1 MSLKSIL
8 KIALHDLSR
17 WKRMPLTTACAV
29 VPPIAMMIILATLS
43 LGVTQQPVALVV
55 QGTGPASARMAQ
67 IIEND
72 TDAYYLT
79 LVNSTTAANSLLRT
93 EQVAA
98 VITIPSG
105 FDDAVNNG
113 TGQVHVLVD
122 NTDFDFSDDIR
133 RSIDRS
139 VVEFDAPSLISDDA
153 PINSTVANVYHV
165 SLNETYLRQ
174 TNVDWF
180 HYQLV
185 PTFVLLVLN
194 VGLVGTSILCAL
206 DEESKAAR
214 MLALSPQRAWTLV
227 SGRILGGVIVCFAVI
242 TPTVLVS
249 ALVGFITPPADQ
261 VPALIGI
268 FLGTALCASGTGAVI
283 GTCIRGTRYVAFLS
297 SVIATYLFFLGG
309 GFAALEFAPRWLQ
322 DLSSFIPTKY
332 SIDALRQAMFYPDP
346 VGLPMS
352 LFVLGLYAMGCVGVG
367 AFLMRRSWLR
377 R

>member
-1 MSLKSIL
+1 VSLRSIL
-8 KIALHDLSR
+8 TVALHDLSR

-29 VPPIAMMIILATLS
+29 VPPLAMMIILATLS

-79 LVNSTTAANSLLRT
+79 LVNSTAAANNLFNT

-98 VITIPSG
+98 VITIPANFDSG
-105 FDDAVNNG
+105 VGNG
-113 TGQVHVLVD
+113 TGKVLIKID
-122 NTDFDFSDDIR
+122 NTDFDFSDDLR

-139 VVEFDAPSLISDDA
+139 VVAFDAPSLASDG
-153 PINSTVANVYHV
+153 PVNSSVANVYHV
-165 SLNETYLRQ
+165 SLDETYLRQ

-206 DEESKAAR
+206 DEESKTAR

-249 ALVGFITPPADQ
+249 ALVGFISLPVDQ
-261 VPALIGI
+261 LPALFGI
-268 FLGTALCASGTGAVI
+268 FLGTALCAAGTGAVV

-322 DLSSFIPTKY
+322 ELSSFVPTKY
-332 SIDALRQAMFYPDP
+332 SIDALRQALFYPDP
-346 VGLPMS
+346 VGLPTS
-352 LFVLGLYAMGCVGVG
+352 LLALGVYAAGCVGVG
-367 AFLMRRSWLR
+367 ALLMRRSWMR